1 MENARGKAEN
11 FAKNPPRPSPPFSAK
26 LTARSLFAAPHLHC
40 PRRARRPRRAA
51 LPSSV
56 GRGDHTPPP
65 HPVGGG
71 LRPAPPGKAPLHANS
86 RCFLNAS
93 PHCVGADSC
102 VRPRTPPRRTLS
114 GQTHRSASAGPIGN
128 IHRTQNGRG
137 QSPAP
142 TAPLRKGSC
151 RGSAATGGVPALPGT
166 THAAPVGADAYIGPP
181 LRTACIA
188 SVGHDDPAC
197 RPPIF
202 RRAG

>member
-1 MENARGKAEN
+1 MI
-11 FAKNPPRPSPPFSAK
+11 SAAIPAHSSHPHRK
-26 LTARSLFAAPHLHC
+26 RSAV
-40 PRRARRPRRAA
+40 RRWPGWLMG
-51 LPSSV
+51 LPLLPVGADAYIGPLLRITCGASV

-65 HPVGGG
+65 RPVGGG

-128 IHRTQNGRG
+128 IHRTKNGRG

-166 THAAPVGADAYIGPP
+166 THAAPVGADAYIGPVP
-181 LRTACIA
+181 
-188 SVGHDDPAC
+188 HP
-197 RPPIF
+197 
-202 RRAG
+202 RRARRPRRAAAQLPRTGHGRGW